1 MCRRYQKLYKK
12 NRMVYQNLCLQ
23 LFCCKFY
30 ACTIFFR
37 EWTKIDN
44 VTFGTNP
51 AISACV
57 LNTSYV
63 QIVKELLRDKAWR
76 QENVAENKKRKRSRF
91 VDMIA
96 ETFLLSYYISD
107 YKITFICNC
116 WLIIQMAALILVIE
130 SLEQMSVV
138 KNRSTFLKITVA
150 KICKWENE

>member
-1 MCRRYQKLYKK
+1 M
-12 NRMVYQNLCLQ
+12 
-23 LFCCKFY
+23 F
-30 ACTIFFR
+30 
-37 EWTKIDN
+37 
-44 VTFGTNP
+44 P

-63 QIVKELLRDKAWR
+63 QIVKELLWDKAWR
-76 QENVAENKKRKRSRF
+76 QENVVENKKRKRSRF

-116 WLIIQMAALILVIE
+116 WLIVQMAALILVIE

-150 KICKWENE
+150 KICKWENEKVTNIWYMTWSSDYNISHSLDEGNMSSLWYFQVCNQEKILP